1 MDLSFVTA
9 TSLGELTNAKSKR
22 QIRQHASK
30 EMWKVRKRDHTDSD
44 KTLALRIPR
53 KPARRPHEQSSQQI
67 IVYPQST
74 RRLITGDS
82 RLHLGLM
89 TSVSSISDDSDDHP
103 DIQSES
109 PEFMRRALL
118 NPPVSRLGAGRLDPF
133 THYPVEIDLPEQRI
147 LHHGEPSTAHSPYF
161 LINTTLTRTSPLT
174 WHSYACVLES
184 VCLSRALIC
193 RTLRGYPRNALPAR
207 CSSLSLQFF

>member
-30 EMWKVRKRDHTDSD
+30 EMWKVRKRDHADSD
-44 KTLALRIPR
+44 KALALRITR
-53 KPARRPHEQSSQQI
+53 KPTRRPHEQSSQQI
-67 IVYPQST
+67 IVYPRST

-82 RLHLGLM
+82 RQHMGLM
-89 TSVSSISDDSDDHP
+89 TPVSSISDDGDDRP

-109 PEFMRRALL
+109 PEVVRSVLL

-133 THYPVEIDLPEQRI
+133 THYPVEIDLPERQI
-147 LHHGEPSTAHSPYF
+147 LYHGE
-161 LINTTLTRTSPLT
+161 L
-174 WHSYACVLES
+174 
-184 VCLSRALIC
+184 
-193 RTLRGYPRNALPAR
+193 GLPIHDI
-207 CSSLSLQFF
+207 S